1 MKAQQSIAL
10 IAAVAS
16 LVFATAAYGAPVV
29 GPNGNHYEFFSEAI
43 TFPEARQAAAGMS
56 FGGKVGHLVTIADDA
71 EQAFVS
77 ALADEQMAWIAAS
90 DEETEGTWKWVEGP
104 EAGTTFW
111 QQGIGTI
118 TYADWSSGEPN
129 NYLIGGKYEEAC
141 LINWFRVDDG
151 KWNDLAGHNTAY
163 EGHDLGYTVEYES
176 GFGPGEISAVP
187 EPATMVLLAT
197 ALSGLVAGRIR
208 RRRSV

>member
-1 MKAQQSIAL
+1 MKARQGMIV
-10 IAAVAS
+10 VAMVVS
-16 LVFATAAYGAPVV
+16 LVLAAAAYGAPVA
-29 GPNGNHYEFFSEAI
+29 GPNGNYYEFYSAPIAFAD
-43 TFPEARQAAAGMS
+43 ARQAAAGLS
-56 FGGKVGHLVTIADDA
+56 FGGNFGHLVTIVDQA
-71 EQAFVS
+71 EQDFVS
-77 ALADEQMAWIAAS
+77 DLADGAMGWIGAS

-104 EAGTTFW
+104 EAGTVFW
-111 QQGIGTI
+111 QLGTGTV

-129 NYLIGGKYEEAC
+129 NMLIDGKYEEAC
-141 LINWFRVDDG
+141 LINWFRIDDG
-151 KWNDLAGHNTAY
+151 RWNDLAGHHSQYKGN
-163 EGHDLGYTVEYES
+163 DLGFIVEFES